1 MQLYIGNKNYSTWS
15 LRAWLLLEKYG
26 LDYEEIK
33 LNLATESFYQA
44 LEGVSPTQKVPVLV
58 DGDVTV
64 WESLAILEYI
74 NESYLFGR
82 ALPKNASER
91 ARARAL
97 CAEIHSSFGSLK
109 NAMPMNIRAKRHVE
123 VNSQILKDIQR
134 VEIIFTEQMQRYK
147 QKGDWLFGDWSM
159 VDAMFAPV
167 CLRFDTYGIE
177 LNACAQKYV
186 KQVLACPVL
195 SRWRDQALLE
205 EDIVQCNET
214 GVNTDSKGP

>member
-15 LRAWLLLEKYG
+15 LRAWLLLEKFG
-26 LDYEEIK
+26 LDYEEIR
-33 LNLATESFYQA
+33 LNLATESFYQV

-82 ALPKNASER
+82 ALPKSTSER

-97 CAEIHSSFGSLK
+97 CAEMHSSFGALK

-123 VNSQILKDIQR
+123 VNSQVLKDIQR
-134 VEIIFTEQMQRYK
+134 VEIIFTEQMQRYR
-147 QKGDWLFGDWSM
+147 QKGDWLFGNWSM

-167 CLRFDTYGIE
+167 CLRFDTYGVE
-177 LNACAQKYV
+177 LGTCAQNYV
-186 KQVLACPVL
+186 EQVLTCPVL

-205 EDIVQCNET
+205 KDVVRCNET
-214 GVNTDSKGP
+214 GVDR